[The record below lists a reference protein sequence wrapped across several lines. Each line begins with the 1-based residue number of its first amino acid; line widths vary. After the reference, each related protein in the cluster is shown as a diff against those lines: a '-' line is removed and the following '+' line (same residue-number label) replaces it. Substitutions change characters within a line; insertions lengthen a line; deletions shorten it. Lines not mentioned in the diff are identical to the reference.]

1 MKKLKPKDKS
11 LSRWCDLCGRVHT
24 EKNLLPVSLP
34 LYVHLLTGGFGIE
47 SVDLHICDD
56 CSRRIARILGE
67 YVEVRHEECF
77 KRFAQWKENKK

>member
-11 LSRWCDLCGRVHT
+11 LSRWCDLCGRVHI
-24 EKNLLPVSLP
+24 EKNLVPVSLP

-56 CSRRIARILGE
+56 CSKRIACILGE
-67 YVEVRHEECF
+67 RMTARDEVNFE
-77 KRFAQWKENKK
+77 RFVQ